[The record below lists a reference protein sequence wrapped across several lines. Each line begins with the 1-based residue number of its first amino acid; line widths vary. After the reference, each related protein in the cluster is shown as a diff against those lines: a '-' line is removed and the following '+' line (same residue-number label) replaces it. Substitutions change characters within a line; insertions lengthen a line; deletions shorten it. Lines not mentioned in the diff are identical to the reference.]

1 MWRERTTPT
10 IPISFIVTSSRIIEQ
25 GYHPP

>member
-25 GYHPP
+25 GYNPP